1 MKISINLDQD
11 VGKFKR
17 KMEDFELTEEEVLAQ
32 MDIETKEDLLS
43 HIDSKLTA
51 EERNEIINAEDVG
64 DLDSVYAIWLRNLLI
79 YPNIIDVYEL
89 LHPEDSAPFRILH
102 NDLLSAEL
110 MMELQGHLRTQERNM
125 TK

>member
-1 MKISINLDQD
+1 
-11 VGKFKR
+11 
-17 KMEDFELTEEEVLAQ
+17 MEDFELTEEEVLAQ
-32 MDIETKEDLLS
+32 MEIETKEDLLS
-43 HIDSKLTA
+43 HIDSKLTD

-79 YPNIIDVYEL
+79 YPNIIDVNEL